1 MISVHLERGV
11 VSIADVPRPARP
23 AGHAL
28 IRLLHA
34 GICSTDLHLQ
44 RGYYGFTGTPGHEF
58 VGEVVACDNA
68 HWLGKKVVGEINLA
82 CGNCSFCA
90 KGLGRHCPNRTV
102 LGIVRHP
109 GAFAEFLTLP
119 EQNLHEIPPQVPLL
133 DAVFTEPIAAACEIL
148 DQVRIPNAAP
158 VAVLGD
164 GKLGLLIAQ
173 VLQLHGAQ
181 VHIYGRHPEKMRLLS
196 PLGVASHLTSP
207 GPPQA
212 AYDFVVEATGSS
224 AGLEQAIALTVPRGV
239 LIMKSTVHDR
249 VSIDTAPVIVNEISL
264 IGSRCGRFAPA
275 LELLAK
281 GKLILQPLI
290 QDRFPLREAPKAF
303 TRAAEKGVLKVLLDN

>member
-1 MISVHLERGV
+1 MISVHLERGI
-11 VSIADVPRPARP
+11 VSVADVPPPARP

-44 RGYYGFTGTPGHEF
+44 RGYYGFAGTPGHEF

-68 HWLGKKVVGEINLA
+68 HWLGKKVAGEINLA
-82 CGNCSFCA
+82 CGNCPFCA

-148 DQVRIPNAAP
+148 DQVRIPGGAP

-181 VHIYGRHPEKMRLLS
+181 VHLYGRHPEKMRHLS
-196 PLGVASHLTSP
+196 PLGVASHLASDP
-207 GPPQA
+207 SQA
-212 AYDFVVEATGSS
+212 AYEFVVEATGSS

-264 IGSRCGRFAPA
+264 IGSRCGRFPPA
-275 LELLAK
+275 LELLAQ
-281 GKLILQPLI
+281 GNLILQPLI
-290 QDRFPLREAPKAF
+290 EDRFPLREAPRAF
-303 TRAAEKGVLKVLLDN
+303 ARAAEKGVLKVLLDN